1 MPLIRRARCGRCGN
15 DTRKVPITPPGDV
28 RPAFPAD
35 RKRIIDSIA
44 DEYDMQTALELLPPQ
59 KIVLLNAVPDIDCC
73 EEIIL
78 DGQIIGLHRYRID
91 ALSWEFIPKIEG
103 ARRLVQLTR
112 AKQVVIED
120 SAVEFIVRGANL
132 LRPGIKNADTSIRIG
147 DYVIGITEQGK
158 AILVGVAT
166 MTGAEM
172 ETRERGMAVKKRYKA
187 QPLEPK
193 SLASG
198 QTMEQVL
205 EANAP
210 LLKRIEEEAISFIQ
224 QTAEKVKLPIV
235 VAFSGGKDSLA
246 VLLLAKKALGK
257 ESFAVMFVNTGIE
270 FPETVENVYSTTAK
284 LGVNDRLLVKEVS
297 KDQFF
302 QVLQLYGLVAR
313 DYRVCCKSVKLGP
326 TTQLIEEHFPRGCLS
341 FIGQRRY
348 ESIRRSRGGRT
359 WRNPWV
365 PKQLGASPIHN
376 WTALMIWLYIF
387 QEKAPFNPL
396 YEAGFE
402 RIGCMFCPASNMNEF
417 DIIASRYPSEWEE
430 WQNIATQIARQQGM
444 ERKWLTHGFW
454 RWKVPPLKI
463 LELVK
468 QMGITLPSSD
478 SSLSKDSK
486 PFEYSITHRE
496 NSSEPLIEGR
506 FYTSMDLDRAAI
518 FLSALGDVILDKER
532 DMLEITFTG
541 RSPSGHGFLF
551 GNGQFSLS
559 GMSKLQ
565 TAELFVRTVL
575 RGLLCTACGTC
586 LALCKN
592 DAIVLEGDH
601 VRIDPEKCVQ
611 CQDCLSGKCPS
622 LYAIS

>member
-103 ARRLVQLTR
+103 ARRLVELTP
-112 AKQVVIED
+112 AKQVVIEE
-120 SAVEFIVRGANL
+120 SAVKFIVGGANL
-132 LRPGIKNADTSIRIG
+132 LRPGIKTADASIKEG
-147 DYVIGITEQGK
+147 DYVIGVTEQGK
-158 AILVGVAT
+158 AILVGIAT
-166 MTGAEM
+166 MAGVNM
-172 ETRERGMAVKKRYKA
+172 QTRERGMAVKKRYKA
-187 QPLEPK
+187 QPLEPQI
-193 SLASG
+193 LASG

-205 EANAP
+205 EANST
-210 LLKRIEEEAISFIQ
+210 LLKRIEDEAISFIQ
-224 QTAEKVKLPIV
+224 QTSEKTNLPIV

-246 VLLLAKKALGK
+246 VLLLTKKALTEK
-257 ESFAVMFVNTGIE
+257 PFAVMFVNTGIE
-270 FPETVENVYSTTAK
+270 FPETIENVYSTTAK
-284 LGVNDRLLVKEVS
+284 FGVDNQLIVKEVS
-297 KDQFF
+297 KEQFF

-313 DYRVCCKSVKLGP
+313 DYRVCCKTVKLGP
-326 TTQLIEEHFPRGCLS
+326 TTQLIEEHFPSGCLS

-348 ESIRRSRGGRT
+348 ESIRRSTGGRT

-376 WTALMIWLYIF
+376 WTALMIWLYLF
-387 QEKAPFNPL
+387 REKAPFNPL

-417 DIIASRYPSEWEE
+417 KIIASRYPTEWKE
-430 WQNIATQIARQQGM
+430 WQNIVTQIAEQQGM
-444 ERKWLTHGFW
+444 DQRWIKHGFW
-454 RWKVPPLKI
+454 RWKVPPPKI
-463 LELVK
+463 HELAER
-468 QMGITLPSSD
+468 MGINLSPSD
-478 SSLSKDSK
+478 SSTSNEST
-486 PFEYSITHRE
+486 PFEYSVR
-496 NSSEPLIEGR
+496 NRGDASELVVEGR
-506 FYTSMDLDRAAI
+506 FHVSIDLDRAAT
-518 FLSALGDVILDKER
+518 FLFVLGDVVLDTER
-532 DMLEITFTG
+532 DMLEISFAG
-541 RSPSGHGFLF
+541 ENSSGHGFLF
-551 GNGQFSLS
+551 GNGQFTLS
-559 GMSKLQ
+559 GMSELQ

-592 DAIVLEGDH
+592 DAIILEEDK
-601 VRIDPEKCVQ
+601 VRINTEKCVR
-611 CQDCLSGKCPS
+611 CQACLSGKCPS
-622 LYAIS
+622 LYVIG